1 MRALVTGGAGFIGSH
16 LVDELI
22 NSNYQV
28 RIFDNLSSGSLSLI
42 NHHLDNE
49 SVEFVQG
56 DLTSIEDIIQ
66 ATKDIDCVFHL
77 AANPEHFEKSLGEY
91 QF

>member
-49 SVEFVQG
+49 SVEFVRG
-56 DLTSIEDIIQ
+56 DLTSIEDVTQ

-77 AANPEHFEKSLGEY
+77 AANPDIRTAIMDSVL
-91 QF
+91 

>member
-22 NSNYQV
+22 EAGYEI

-42 NHHLDNE
+42 EHQLDADN
-49 SVEFVQG
+49 VEFFRG
-56 DLTSIEDIIQ
+56 DLTSIEDVMQ
-66 ATKDIDCVFHL
+66 L
-77 AANPEHFEKSLGEY
+77 SLIHI
-91 QF
+91 